1 MAGLG
6 NSRRGGRSLL
16 LIGALIAC
24 TVVLGFN
31 YWISSSRNIE
41 LQTRVYELE
50 GNVRRAA
57 SERGAVEL
65 KKNEFQEQLQRQS
78 EQMNQIESLYRQQLQ
93 SAQAS
98 WKGEKAVLL
107 LNISSSAR
115 TIKTMKDQFNTLFKD
130 MGKLQQE
137 LQECQRNQSSLQR
150 KITSDMSQC
159 NAQITE
165 VKEGYLQQLSALKK
179 DALQKEEKITT
190 EICIGVSLQPKAVST
205 GVKTRATDVKGI
217 EKQEKEGTKQV
228 PVHPR
233 NSSHETEEKP
243 VQTEVQNPKP
253 AELETTE
260 IPENTGSR
268 KNVDVQQPKTVA
280 VKQQD
285 KDEAEKPELTEIKEN
300 DLENQ
305 KNEGGKDKIEDLEND
320 DHKGNGTEEEVEREQ
335 LIQDELEILDDS
347 PNGDL
352 IADAAIKPSV
362 APLVRSGAFCGDNG
376 KQNNELVMGDEL
388 ADYNGDEEN
397 VGEFEADKQAEL
409 AENTGVDQDHQ
420 LFNEQL

>member
-190 EICIGVSLQPKAVST
+190 EVKVSMPKAVST

-352 IADAAIKPSV
+352 IAD
-362 APLVRSGAFCGDNG
+362 G

-409 AENTGVDQDHQ
+409 AENTGDS
-420 LFNEQL
+420 

>member
-190 EICIGVSLQPKAVST
+190 EVKVSMPKAVST

-352 IADAAIKPSV
+352 IAD
-362 APLVRSGAFCGDNG
+362 G